1 MPGIK
6 LPTAAERLRTLL
18 AAASSLTLH
27 VPGHRCDLIGRH
39 HVDAA
44 GRVVVELP
52 ADSHVALLVEA
63 EADLGAVIEITD
75 VAPTPVRPAGGPVR
89 SRATFAGWLQPAGDD
104 GRLQPAG
111 AAADDLLSAA
121 GGVGHESGEGEG
133 EGGGDLRAVLELAS
147 ATLLD
152 PVLGEVEVEAD
163 VFAAARPDPL
173 ATHEADLLCHLTDAH
188 PEAVERLCR
197 LVAPHH
203 LHGVHRV
210 VPVRMDRFGV
220 VLRLEFAGRHRDVQL
235 PFSAPLRTAADAAPR
250 MHELLARARCGQ
262 RDRSGH

>member
-39 HVDAA
+39 HVDGA
-44 GRVVVELP
+44 GRIIVELP
-52 ADSHVALLVEA
+52 ADSHVALLVEV
-63 EADLGAVIEITD
+63 EADLGAVIEVTD
-75 VAPTPVRPAGGPVR
+75 IAPTPVRSAGGRIR
-89 SRATFAGWLQPAGDD
+89 SRATFSGWLQPENTRD
-104 GRLQPAG
+104 
-111 AAADDLLSAA
+111 
-121 GGVGHESGEGEG
+121 
-133 EGGGDLRAVLELAS
+133 GDLRAVLELAS

-163 VFAAARPDPL
+163 AFAAARPDPL
-173 ATHEADLLCHLTDAH
+173 AEEEAGLLCHLTDAH
-188 PEAVERLCR
+188 PEAIEHLSRLI
-197 LVAPHH
+197 APHH

-220 VLRLEFAGRHRDVQL
+220 VLRLEFAARHRDVQL
-235 PFSAPLRTAADAAPR
+235 PFSAPLRTAEEAAPR
-250 MHELLARARCGQ
+250 MHELLARARCC
-262 RDRSGH
+262 RRNHAGH

>member
-27 VPGHRCDLIGRH
+27 LPGHRCDLIGRH
-39 HVDAA
+39 DVDGT

-52 ADSHVALLVEA
+52 AGSHVAQLVEA
-63 EADLGAVIEITD
+63 EPDLAAAIEITD
-75 VAPTPVRPAGGPVR
+75 VAPTPVRSAGGRIR
-89 SRATFAGWLQPAGDD
+89 SRATFSGWLQPAGEQD
-104 GRLQPAG
+104 
-111 AAADDLLSAA
+111 
-121 GGVGHESGEGEG
+121 
-133 EGGGDLRAVLELAS
+133 GDLRAVLELAT

-163 VFAAARPDPL
+163 AFAAARPDPL
-173 ATHEADLLCHLTDAH
+173 AREEADLLCHLTDAH
-188 PEAVERLCR
+188 PEAIEHLSRLI
-197 LVAPHH
+197 APHH

-210 VPVRMDRFGV
+210 LPVRMDRFGV

-235 PFSAPLRTAADAAPR
+235 PFSAPLRIADEAAPR
-250 MHELLARARCGQ
+250 MHELLARARCCQ
-262 RDRSGH
+262 RNHSGH

>member
-1 MPGIK
+1 MSGIK

-18 AAASSLTLH
+18 TAASSLTLH

-39 HVDAA
+39 HVDEA

-52 ADSHVALLVEA
+52 VDSHVALLVEA

-75 VAPTPVRPAGGPVR
+75 VAPTPVRSAGGRIR
-89 SRATFAGWLQPAGDD
+89 SRATFSGWLQLSGTCDDPRPTGGGDP
-104 GRLQPAG
+104 RRT
-111 AAADDLLSAA
+111 
-121 GGVGHESGEGEG
+121 
-133 EGGGDLRAVLELAS
+133 GGGDLRAVLELAS

-163 VFAAARPDPL
+163 AFAAARPDPL
-173 ATHEADLLCHLTDAH
+173 AREEADLLCHLTGAH
-188 PEAVERLCR
+188 PEAVEHLSRLI
-197 LVAPHH
+197 APHH

-220 VLRLEFAGRHRDVQL
+220 VLRLEFAAHHRDVQL

-250 MHELLARARCGQ
+250 MHELLARGRCC
-262 RDRSGH
+262 RRNHSGH

>member
-1 MPGIK
+1 MSGIK

-39 HVDAA
+39 HVDEA

-52 ADSHVALLVEA
+52 ADSHVALLVEV

-75 VAPTPVRPAGGPVR
+75 VAPTPVRSAGGRIR
-89 SRATFAGWLQPAGDD
+89 SRATFSGWLQPS
-104 GRLQPAG
+104 GRR
-111 AAADDLLSAA
+111 D
-121 GGVGHESGEGEG
+121 
-133 EGGGDLRAVLELAS
+133 GDLRAVLELAS

-163 VFAAARPDPL
+163 AFAAARPDPL
-173 ATHEADLLCHLTDAH
+173 AREEADLLCHLTGAH
-188 PEAVERLCR
+188 PEAIEHLSRLI
-197 LVAPHH
+197 APHH

-220 VLRLEFAGRHRDVQL
+220 VLRLEFAARHRDVQL

-250 MHELLARARCGQ
+250 MHELLARGRCC
-262 RDRSGH
+262 RHNHSGH